1 MGRVWFPWVNLLRE
15 HDEPNLRQFG
25 LDLARPR
32 KAAEEGVAHGYV
44 TELAEVRRLREVVED
59 PRVTT
64 VRVADLA
71 FDLRKP

>member
-25 LDLARPR
+25 LDLARLR

-44 TELAEVRRLREVVED
+44 TELAEVRRLREVVDD